1 MLVAPVLVATVLT
14 GASSTSATSMCYKP
28 QWYSYSVSTSGTV
41 TVLLALVCYGVSDMS
56 HGHNS
61 TVFSRDFPKN

>member
-1 MLVAPVLVATVLT
+1 MHNVYARSTGASSTGACSTVLT

-41 TVLLALVCYGVSDMS
+41 TVLLALCAMV
-56 HGHNS
+56 
-61 TVFSRDFPKN
+61 